1 MKKYLI
7 LFLVIAFVT
16 SMLFIGTGCK
26 EEVPLPE
33 EVVEEE
39 EQEEQAKAPTITLE
53 IYQGSTYSSED
64 DLCYYRVEAIV
75 TGTPTPDV
83 EFSKDDSNG
92 ALGKLKVQV
101 NIKDPA
107 DNYTLTATATNSEG
121 SASDS
126 IYFSW
131 RCRYKSDQRP
141 REDK

>member
-7 LFLVIAFVT
+7 LFLVIVFVT

-26 EEVPLPE
+26 E

-53 IYQGSTYSSED
+53 IYQGSTYSTED

-92 ALGKLKVQV
+92 DGRVGFLQ
-101 NIKDPA
+101 
-107 DNYTLTATATNSEG
+107 
-121 SASDS
+121 
-126 IYFSW
+126 
-131 RCRYKSDQRP
+131 
-141 REDK
+141 

>member
-16 SMLFIGTGCK
+16 SMLFMGTGCK
-26 EEVPLPE
+26 EEI
-33 EVVEEE
+33 VEEE

-64 DLCYYRVEAIV
+64 DVCYYRVEAIV

-131 RCRYKSDQRP
+131 KCRYKYRP
-141 REDK
+141 DK